1 MSYSMTKTD
10 LYEIVF
16 HPLINATSID
26 LKQFNIQGQG
36 IDQIIAGLIDVS
48 VTTAFVVSGGV
59 LSLCLF
65 FLAIKMPGFLSNKKN
80 VIAGFSV
87 GGIII
92 AGWYLTG
99 GVLGQEAIETAE
111 WMEQRPIGIGVQS
124 YTFINPIGEAM
135 AWLIHPQNTLL
146 ISFGV
151 VAVFAVLAGSIV
163 ASLITRQFQFVWFTS
178 KQDFINHVVGGLLM
192 GVGGVLAFGCTIGQA
207 VSGLSTLAIGSFLTV
222 GSIFLGSVLTMKTQ
236 FYRMCYEDESFK
248 DCFMSALV
256 DVRLLPASFRKLE
269 EL

>member
-1 MSYSMTKTD
+1 
-10 LYEIVF
+10 
-16 HPLINATSID
+16 
-26 LKQFNIQGQG
+26 
-36 IDQIIAGLIDVS
+36 
-48 VTTAFVVSGGV
+48 
-59 LSLCLF
+59 
-65 FLAIKMPGFLSNKKN
+65 
-80 VIAGFSV
+80 
-87 GGIII
+87 
-92 AGWYLTG
+92 
-99 GVLGQEAIETAE
+99 
-111 WMEQRPIGIGVQS
+111 
-124 YTFINPIGEAM
+124 
-135 AWLIHPQNTLL
+135 
-146 ISFGV
+146 
-151 VAVFAVLAGSIV
+151 VLAGSIV